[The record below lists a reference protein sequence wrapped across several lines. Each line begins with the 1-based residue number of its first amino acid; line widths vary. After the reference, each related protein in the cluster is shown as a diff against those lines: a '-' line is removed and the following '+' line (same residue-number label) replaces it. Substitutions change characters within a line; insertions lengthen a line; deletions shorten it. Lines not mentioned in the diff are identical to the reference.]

1 MRRWPANL
9 LVLIV
14 RGYQRFISP
23 ILGPCCR
30 SHPTCSQYAIE
41 ALQTHAALKGSR
53 LFFRLFK
60 QIKRA
65 QRLSVPIRGIT

>member
-14 RGYQRFISP
+14 RGHQRFI
-23 ILGPCCR
+23 GPCCR